1 MTVGQRSDAI
11 AKAPTIN
18 AICLFCGAQSGTDPL
33 YAEAVRDFVTVL
45 AARDITLVTGGGST
59 GLMGVAADTMIAEGG
74 RVIGII
80 PERLMQREVAHK
92 SITDLRVV
100 KSMHDRKAMM
110 GEISDAFVTAPGG
123 IGTMEELF
131 EFFTWRQLGYHHKP
145 VALLNV
151 AGYYDALITFMEH
164 AVERGL
170 LGRSVLDQLIM
181 SNDAT
186 SLALQLA
193 RMPDVPDNFRA
204 NAAAT

>member
-1 MTVGQRSDAI
+1 MTVGQ
-11 AKAPTIN
+11 APTIN

-33 YAEAVRDFVTVL
+33 YAQAVRDFVTVL

-59 GLMGVAADTMIAEGG
+59 GLMGVAADTMIAAGG

-131 EFFTWRQLGYHHKP
+131 EFFTWRQLGYHQKP

-151 AGYYDALITFMEH
+151 AGYYDALIAFMEH
-164 AVERGL
+164 AVDRSL
-170 LGRSVLDQLIM
+170 LQRSVLDQLVI
-181 SNDAT
+181 SSDAAA
-186 SLALQLA
+186 LAAQLA
-193 RMPDVPDNFRA
+193 GMPDVPDSFHA
-204 NAAAT
+204 NVAAT